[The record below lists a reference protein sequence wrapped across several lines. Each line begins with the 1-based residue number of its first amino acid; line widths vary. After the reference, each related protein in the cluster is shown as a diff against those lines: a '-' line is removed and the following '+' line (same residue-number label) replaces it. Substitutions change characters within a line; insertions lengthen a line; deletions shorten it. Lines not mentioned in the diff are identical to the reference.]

1 MLNEPP
7 PSPWDLHFRAF
18 RFPVRVAPMFWLM
31 TLVLGLNRSRST
43 PPAELLI
50 WIALVFV
57 SILVHELGHAFTQ
70 RFFGG
75 RPWITLYAMGGLA
88 SCDDCDRRTSSQIL
102 ISLAG
107 PAAGFALALIV
118 AAALSLSGRTIGLHM
133 GTSFDPLR
141 LALEN
146 VESVTWLPLPL
157 STLYWESLASDA
169 GDQLVF
175 SLFRINILWGLV
187 NLLPVYPL
195 DGGRISRELC
205 TLRDVQG
212 GIVLSLRIS
221 LITAIAMA
229 VFALFA
235 WESFFVAIMFGYM
248 AYMNYQTLQRYQESR
263 W

>member
-18 RFPVRVAPMFWLM
+18 GFPVRVAPMFWLM

-43 PPAELLI
+43 PPADLLI
-50 WIALVFV
+50 WIAVVFI

-75 RPWITLYAMGGLA
+75 RPWITLYGMGGLA

-107 PAAGFALALIV
+107 PAAGFLLALVLFMALRLQGIGAGLV
-118 AAALSLSGRTIGLHM
+118 AGHKPLVAVYELSLP
-133 GTSFDPLR
+133 F
-141 LALEN
+141 
-146 VESVTWLPLPL
+146 
-157 STLYWESLASDA
+157 STLYWEPLASGHA
-169 GDQLVF
+169 NHIVY

-221 LITAIAMA
+221 LVTAIAMA

-235 WESFFVAIMFGYM
+235 WESYFVAIMFGYM